1 MIPYALMYRLGFA
14 PWERRDVAESWRPI
28 LDGPHPPVPA
38 RALDVG
44 CGSGHDAVYL
54 AKRGWRVT
62 AVDLV
67 DKALARA
74 KRRAAEEGVEVQW
87 VRGDVARLGWL
98 GLEPGYT
105 LLYDFGCIQGLPD
118 SARAGATAGLT
129 ELAAPGATLLVLA
142 FKASR
147 RIMLPRGMDEQH
159 IIALLGGR
167 WDLEH
172 TQRVVTEDMP
182 PPVQRASPTVYRLTR
197 RSEAARSSVAPVGQ
211 RSQHRSS
218 AAAARAAA
226 DAAGSSHDNR
236 D

>member
-1 MIPYALMYRLGFA
+1 
-14 PWERRDVAESWRPI
+14 
-28 LDGPHPPVPA
+28 
-38 RALDVG
+38 
-44 CGSGHDAVYL
+44 L
-54 AKRGWRVT
+54 A
-62 AVDLV
+62 
-67 DKALARA
+67 
-74 KRRAAEEGVEVQW
+74 
-87 VRGDVARLGWL
+87 
-98 GLEPGYT
+98 
-105 LLYDFGCIQGLPD
+105 
-118 SARAGATAGLT
+118 
-129 ELAAPGATLLVLA
+129 ELAAPGATLLMLA
-142 FKASR
+142 FRASR